1 MCEKDRQNKML
12 ITVVMR
18 ILLGDDKNIS
28 MLVCFKA
35 RRLSANIINYT
46 GAKLNAASC
55 LIEVCFFQGY
65 SRVTKNMKKV
75 KNENEKN
82 IESRPNVRFQNNY

>member
-35 RRLSANIINYT
+35 RRLSANIIKYT

-55 LIEVCFFQGY
+55 LIEVCFF
-65 SRVTKNMKKV
+65 KNTVELRKT
-75 KNENEKN
+75 
-82 IESRPNVRFQNNY
+82 